1 MTGVQV
7 EQSLSVVLPV
17 YNAEKTLSRQITK
30 LLEVL
35 PDITSDF
42 EILVVDDGSTDH
54 TEEVAFELSRYFPQ
68 LNVTRHNCRRGT
80 DAAVRTGMMKT
91 RGDVVFVQDEKAQ
104 IRVSDLKRLWELRH
118 DDQLVMARV
127 DAPNRQLSPQLLNRL
142 SDWGN
147 QLRESAEQAGQCGIQ
162 MIRRDALA
170 QLDNQSDVDRQVRIT
185 PPTGIIPPTSSSP
198 STFDDMTV

>member
-142 SDWGN
+142 SDWGS
-147 QLRESAEQAGQCGIQ
+147 QLRESAEQEGQCGIQ

-170 QLDNQSDVDRQVRIT
+170 QLDNQTDVDRQVRIT